1 MADKPA
7 GPASRSRIRGGLA
20 ASAPSSRRVSSM
32 AYTAAPNQTKKVPE
46 PKVVKPPAR
55 TTPAKRRQQLDQAQK
70 QREELAALQEQL
82 SGLQGK
88 LLEKDEAL
96 RSAENLIGRISEANV
111 AVDELRNQLSDKESL
126 VESTGSE
133 LQDTKIILAEKQA
146 ALEKLEWEAKM
157 SSTKV
162 EELEVDV
169 ASMDVEISALMKVF
183 RKITENNRASYPT
196 ERSDDSLLEC
206 EPVQLDDPIADIDTD
221 KMEQEMSAYVTALAA
236 AKDNPTEEFLKA
248 VTEAR
253 LRLQAF
259 VL

>member
-1 MADKPA
+1 MAEKPA

-20 ASAPSSRRVSSM
+20 ASAPSSRRVASM

-46 PKVVKPPAR
+46 PKVVKPTR

-88 LLEKDEAL
+88 LLEKDDAL
-96 RSAENLIGRISEANV
+96 RSAENLIGRISAANA
-111 AVDELRNQLSDKESL
+111 AVDELRSQLSDKESL

-133 LQDTKIILAEKQA
+133 LQDTKIMLADKQA
-146 ALEKLEWEAKM
+146 ALEKLEWEAKV

-183 RKITENNRASYPT
+183 RKITENSRTSYST
-196 ERSDDSLLEC
+196 ERSDDSSLEC
-206 EPVQLDDPIADIDTD
+206 EPVQLDDLVGDIDTD

>member
-1 MADKPA
+1 
-7 GPASRSRIRGGLA
+7 
-20 ASAPSSRRVSSM
+20 M

-46 PKVVKPPAR
+46 PKVVKPTR

-70 QREELAALQEQL
+70 REELAALQEQL

-96 RSAENLIGRISEANV
+96 RSAENLIGRISAANA
-111 AVDELRNQLSDKESL
+111 AVDELRSQLSDKESL

-133 LQDTKIILAEKQA
+133 LQDTKIMLAEKQA
-146 ALEKLEWEAKM
+146 ALEKLEWEAKV

-183 RKITENNRASYPT
+183 RKITENKRDSYPT
-196 ERSDDSLLEC
+196 ERSDDSSLEW
-206 EPVQLDDPIADIDTD
+206 EPVQLDDMVADIDTD
-221 KMEQEMSAYVTALAA
+221 KMEQEMSAYVTALAT

>member
-1 MADKPA
+1 M
-7 GPASRSRIRGGLA
+7 S
-20 ASAPSSRRVSSM
+20 
-32 AYTAAPNQTKKVPE
+32 YTAAPNQTKKVPE
-46 PKVVKPPAR
+46 PKVAKPTR
-55 TTPAKRRQQLDQAQK
+55 TTPVKRRQQLDQAQK

-88 LLEKDEAL
+88 LLEKDGAL
-96 RSAENLIGRISEANV
+96 RSAESLIGRISAANA
-111 AVDELRNQLSDKESL
+111 AVDELRSQLSDKESL

-133 LQDTKIILAEKQA
+133 LHGAKIMLAEKQA
-146 ALEKLEWEAKM
+146 ALEKLEWEVKV

-162 EELEVDV
+162 EELQVDV

-183 RKITENNRASYPT
+183 RKITETTNRASYPT
-196 ERSDDSLLEC
+196 ERSDDSSLEC
-206 EPVQLDDPIADIDTD
+206 ELVQLDDMEGDIDTE

>member
-1 MADKPA
+1 MAEKPA

-20 ASAPSSRRVSSM
+20 ASAPSSRRVVSM

-46 PKVVKPPAR
+46 PKAVKPTR
-55 TTPAKRRQQLDQAQK
+55 TTPAKRQQQLDQAQK

-82 SGLQGK
+82 GGLQGK

-96 RSAENLIGRISEANV
+96 RSAENLIGRISAANA
-111 AVDELRNQLSDKESL
+111 AVDELRSQLSDKESL

-133 LQDTKIILAEKQA
+133 LQDTKIMLADKQA
-146 ALEKLEWEAKM
+146 ALEKLEWEAKV

-183 RKITENNRASYPT
+183 RKITENSRTSYST
-196 ERSDDSLLEC
+196 ERSDDSSLEC
-206 EPVQLDDPIADIDTD
+206 EPVQLDDLVGDIDTD